1 MRLQCK
7 QGNFHK
13 EGIVMTI
20 KEQVLLLLENQR
32 GSFFSGQEIAEKLS
46 VTRASVWKAVKS
58 LQKEGYA
65 IEAVNNKGY
74 TLKKSPDVLSAA
86 YIEQKLE
93 KAGVTLKVQVEK
105 KVDSTNNVLKQYIA
119 DGEKGDMVLMAEEQ
133 SAGRGRRGRSFYSPE
148 GTGIY
153 MSLLLHPDA
162 TPEEGTML
170 TTLAAVAAAKAIE
183 EVAGEEAQIKWVNDI
198 WMHGKKISGILT
210 EGSASLEEGKLEYV
224 IVGIG
229 INIYEPEGGFPE
241 EIKDVAGAVFTSHV
255 QRENLRNRLAVQFI
269 VHFMEYFRTF
279 PARDY
284 LEEYR
289 KRCFV
294 IGKRVRIITPQGT
307 PALQLEKPGGEKAD
321 REYAQVLDIDDACHL
336 KVQYDDGTIE
346 FLSSGEISI
355 KMEQQ

>member
-1 MRLQCK
+1 
-7 QGNFHK
+7 
-13 EGIVMTI
+13 MTI

-46 VTRASVWKAVKS
+46 VTRASVWKAVKA

-74 TLKKSPDVLSAA
+74 TLKKAPDVLSAA
-86 YIEQKLE
+86 YIEQELQA
-93 KAGVTLKVQVEK
+93 AGVSLEVQVEK
-105 KVDSTNNVLKQYIA
+105 KVDSTNNVLKQYVA
-119 DGEKGDMVLMAEEQ
+119 DGKTGNMVLLAEEQ

-148 GTGIY
+148 GTGLY

-183 EVAGEEAQIKWVNDI
+183 KVADEAVSIKWVNDV
-198 WMHGKKISGILT
+198 WMRGKKISGILT

-229 INIYEPEGGFPE
+229 INIYEPLGGFPE
-241 EIKDVAGAVFTSHV
+241 EIKDVAGAVFTNHI
-255 QRENLRNRLAVQFI
+255 QRENLRNRLAAEFI
-269 VHFMEYFRTF
+269 INFMEYFRSF

-294 IGKRVRIITPQGT
+294 IGKRVRIITPGGAPQGAKDGT
-307 PALQLEKPGGEKAD
+307 KMG
-321 REYAQVLDIDDACHL
+321 REYALVLGIDDACHL
-336 KVQYDDGTIE
+336 KVQYDDGEVE

-355 KMEQQ
+355 KMESK

>member
-1 MRLQCK
+1 
-7 QGNFHK
+7 
-13 EGIVMTI
+13 MTI
-20 KEQVLLLLENQR
+20 KEKVLLLLENQR
-32 GSFFSGQEIAEKLS
+32 GSFFSGQEIAQQLL
-46 VTRASVWKAVKS
+46 VTRASVWKAVKA

-86 YIEQKLE
+86 YIEQELKISE
-93 KAGVTLKVQVEK
+93 ISLKVQVEK
-105 KVDSTNNVLKQYIA
+105 KVDSTNNVLKQCVA
-119 DGEKGDMVLMAEEQ
+119 AGEKKDMVLLAEEQ

-148 GTGIY
+148 GTGLY
-153 MSLLLHPDA
+153 MSLLLHPDV

-170 TTLAAVAAAKAIE
+170 TTITAVAAAKAIE
-183 EVAGEEAQIKWVNDI
+183 KVSEESVQIKWVNDV
-198 WMHGKKISGILT
+198 WMRGKKISGILT

-241 EIKDVAGAVFTSHV
+241 EIREIAGAVFTNHI
-255 QRENLRNRLAVQFI
+255 QRENLRNRLAAEFI
-269 VHFMEYFRTF
+269 KNFMGYYSTF
-279 PARDY
+279 PAKNY

-294 IGKRVRIITPQGT
+294 IGKKVRIVTPDHVPCEGDT
-307 PALQLEKPGGEKAD
+307 KG
-321 REYAQVLDIDDACHL
+321 REFVKVLDIDDACHL
-336 KVQYDDGTIE
+336 KVQYEDGTIE

-355 KMEQQ
+355 KVD

>member
-1 MRLQCK
+1 
-7 QGNFHK
+7 
-13 EGIVMTI
+13 MTI
-20 KEQVLLLLENQR
+20 KEQVLLLLENQKET
-32 GSFFSGQEIAEKLS
+32 FFSGQEIAEKLS
-46 VTRASVWKAVKS
+46 VTRAGVWKAVKA

-74 TLKKSPDVLSAA
+74 ALKKSPDVLSAA
-86 YIEQKLE
+86 YMERKLE
-93 KAGVTLKVQVEK
+93 EAGVTLKIQVKK

-153 MSLLLHPDA
+153 MSFLLHPDA

-170 TTLAAVAAAKAIE
+170 TTLAAVAAARAIE
-183 EVAGEEAQIKWVNDI
+183 EVSKKEVQIKWVNDI
-198 WMHGKKISGILT
+198 WMQGRKVSGILT
-210 EGSASLEEGKLEYV
+210 EGAASLEEGKLEYV

-241 EIKDVAGAVFTSHV
+241 EIKDVAGAVFTSHI
-255 QRENLRNRLAVQFI
+255 QRENLRNQLAVQLAI
-269 VHFMEYFRTF
+269 HFMEYYRTF

-284 LEEYR
+284 LAEYR

-294 IGKRVRIITPQGT
+294 IGKRVRIVTPQGDSAVQQKK
-307 PALQLEKPGGEKAD
+307 PDVEKEG

-355 KMEQQ
+355 KME